1 MKIVKI
7 IALILLVGFVGIQF
21 VPTDLNQSDTVP
33 KTDFLL
39 VNNTQE
45 NISALLQESCYDCH
59 SNNTEYP
66 WYNKVQPVAWF
77 LEDHINEGK
86 EELNFNEWDA
96 YSNRRK
102 NSKLKSIISQVKD
115 DEMPLASYTLIHK
128 DTKLSNSEK
137 TLIIDYMKNLKETLK

>member
-1 MKIVKI
+1 MKK
-7 IALILLVGFVGIQF
+7 LLYIFLGLSLMFGC
-21 VPTDLNQSDTVP
+21 SDDSNPAVENP
-33 KTDFLL
+33 SE
-39 VNNTQE
+39 NEEEEE

-128 DTKLSNSEK
+128 DAKLSNSEK